1 LISLIKL
8 MLSKKYNNVVFVAD
22 GWKRKYNNNYKLKRE
37 ILAKT
42 NSIKKKLMM
51 IMMMMMKLK
60 R

>member
-1 LISLIKL
+1 

-42 NSIKKKLMM
+42 NSIKKLMM
-51 IMMMMMKLK
+51 IMMMTMKSK

>member
-1 LISLIKL
+1 

-51 IMMMMMKLK
+51 IMMSTMKLK

>member
-1 LISLIKL
+1 
-8 MLSKKYNNVVFVAD
+8 MLSKKYNNFVF
-22 GWKRKYNNNYKLKRE
+22 GWERKYNNNYKLKRE

-51 IMMMMMKLK
+51 IMMMTMKLK